1 MAEETSGQ
9 HGQRR
14 RKPGMDALRALWSAA
29 GLPEAA
35 LRHVTLSGADPVL
48 PSGFAVGTA
57 AQASI
62 AACTLAA
69 AHIHAARGGP
79 MQHASIDMR
88 HAAVEFRSERHLR
101 VDGAPASELWDPL
114 AGLYPC
120 ADGFVRLHTNFPH
133 HRAGVLH
140 ILGCESTRDAV
151 ARTLLDWGAGAFETA
166 AAEAGIVGAAA
177 RRFDAWDAH
186 PQGIALAPQPPFT
199 LERIG
204 DAPPTP
210 LPPLDSRPLAGLRV
224 LDLTRVIAGP
234 VAART
239 LAAHGAEVL
248 HIAAPHLPS
257 MGPLVLDTG
266 RGKRSA
272 FLDLR
277 DADARARLEGLARG
291 TDIFL
296 QGYRPGGI
304 AALGFAPERLASLR
318 PGIIALSLSA
328 YGHLGPWSQRRGFDS
343 LTQTATGIN
352 WREAECFGEAVPRA
366 LPCQV
371 LDHASGYFLA
381 FGAMA
386 ALARRAEEGGSWL
399 VRVSLAATGRW
410 LRSLGEVPGGPA
422 APDPKQAD
430 IADLLYDSDSG
441 FRRLTTIRHAG
452 ILDATPAHW
461 ALPSMPLGSHPA
473 AWA

>member
-1 MAEETSGQ
+1 
-9 HGQRR
+9 
-14 RKPGMDALRALWSAA
+14 MDALRALWTTAR
-29 GLPEAA
+29 LPAAA
-35 LRHVTLSGADPVL
+35 LHQVTLTGADPVL

-69 AHIHAARGGP
+69 AHLHALRGGP
-79 MQHASIDMR
+79 AQPVSVDMR

-101 VDGAPASELWDPL
+101 VDGAPAAELWDPL

-120 ADGFVRLHTNFPH
+120 ADGFVRLHTNFAH
-133 HRAGVLH
+133 HRAGVLR
-140 ILGCESTRDAV
+140 ILGCEATREAV
-151 ARTLLDWGAGAFETA
+151 ARALRDWRAEAFETA
-166 AAEAGIVGAAA
+166 AAEIGIVGAAA
-177 RRFDAWDAH
+177 RRFEAWDQH
-186 PQGIALAPQPPFT
+186 PQARALAPQPPFT

-204 DAPPTP
+204 DAPPTL
-210 LPPLDSRPLAGLRV
+210 LPPLAARPLAGLRV

-277 DADARARLEGLARG
+277 DADARARLAGLARG
-291 TDIFL
+291 ADIFL

-304 AALGFAPERLASLR
+304 AAFGFAPEQLASLR
-318 PGIIALSLSA
+318 RGIIALSLSA
-328 YGHLGPWSQRRGFDS
+328 YGHLGPWAQRRGFDS

-352 WREAECFGEAVPRA
+352 WAEADAFGELVPRA

-381 FGAMA
+381 LGAMA

-399 VRVSLAATGRW
+399 VRVSLAATGQW
-410 LRSLGEVPGGPA
+410 LRSLGQVPGGPA
-422 APDPKQAD
+422 APDPTHAE
-430 IADLLYDSDSG
+430 ITDLLEETDSG
-441 FRRLTTIRHAG
+441 FGRLTCVRHAG
-452 ILDATPAHW
+452 IMSATPAHW

>member
-1 MAEETSGQ
+1 MPFMDTLRSLWTLANLPAATLGQMALTG
-9 HGQRR
+9 
-14 RKPGMDALRALWSAA
+14 K
-29 GLPEAA
+29 
-35 LRHVTLSGADPVL
+35 DPVL

-69 AHIHAARGGP
+69 ALLHGMRGGP
-79 MQHASIDMR
+79 AQRASVDMR
-88 HAAVEFRSERHLR
+88 HAAIEFRSERHLR
-101 VDGAPASELWDPL
+101 VDGVAAASLWDPL

-133 HRAGVLH
+133 HREGVLS
-140 ILGCESTRDAV
+140 ILGCDPTREAV
-151 ARTLLDWGAGAFETA
+151 ARALLDWPAEAFESVA
-166 AAEAGIVGAAA
+166 AKIGIVGAAA
-177 RRFDAWDAH
+177 RRFEEWDQH
-186 PQGIALAPQPPFT
+186 PQALALASQPPFT

-204 DAPPTP
+204 DAPPIP
-210 LPPLDSRPLAGLRV
+210 LPPLADRPLAGLRV

-277 DADARARLEGLARG
+277 DADARAKLEGLVRG
-291 TDIFL
+291 ADIFL

-304 AALGFAPERLASLR
+304 AGLGFGPERLASLR

-328 YGHLGPWSQRRGFDS
+328 YGHLGPWSGRRGFDS

-352 WREAECFGEAVPRA
+352 WSEADTFGEAVPRA

-371 LDHASGYFLA
+371 LDHASGYMLA

-386 ALARRAEEGGSWL
+386 ALARRAEEGGSWH
-399 VRVSLAATGRW
+399 VRVSLAATGQW
-410 LRSLGEVPGGPA
+410 LRSLGQVRGGA
-422 APDPKQAD
+422 ATPDPRHED
-430 IADLLYDSDSG
+430 VADLLEDSDSG
-441 FRRLTTIRHAG
+441 FGRLTTIRHAG
-452 ILDATPAHW
+452 ILETTPAHW
-461 ALPSMPLGSHPA
+461 ALPSVPLGTHPA